1 MIVNFDNFKK
11 YQAQRRWKRCLNVV
25 SLCQRFSN
33 PNTSNIEKQS
43 KKVEFFSLLKNEI
56 PESSTTRQF
65 NSSNTKLEIIQNF
78 KKQNNDI
85 IQQKAEN
92 QNNNEKILNNA
103 ELLRNKAPSR
113 KPIIRTERSVRTSVG
128 LGNRNSMVQ
137 TLILAFEKNKDS
149 TAHN

>member
-11 YQAQRRWKRCLNVV
+11 YQAQRRWKRCLNIV

-33 PNTSNIEKQS
+33 PNTSNIGKKS
-43 KKVEFFSLLKNEI
+43 KKVEFFSLLKNDI

-65 NSSNTKLEIIQNF
+65 NSNTKLEIIQNF

-137 TLILAFEKNKDS
+137 TLILAFEKK
-149 TAHN
+149 